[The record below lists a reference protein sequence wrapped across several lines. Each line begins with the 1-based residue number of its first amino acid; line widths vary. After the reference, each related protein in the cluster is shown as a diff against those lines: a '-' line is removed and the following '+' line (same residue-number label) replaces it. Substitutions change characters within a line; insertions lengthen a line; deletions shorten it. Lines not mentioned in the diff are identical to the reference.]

1 MNTVPAARNTA
12 LPARRSRGG
21 WRRALALV
29 TLTLVIASC
38 ASGRPISGALIA
50 SQDSAPGAAEHTIYI
65 ATTRARD
72 DSKGTYFSGERIEP
86 DENGA
91 GIDFASATVSVP
103 PGHEPGKIEWPR
115 KAPGDPAKDFVTRSA
130 GYIDNAEAF
139 QAALTEALAGRTG
152 EARDVVVFV
161 HGFNTLFAEGVY
173 RMAQTVND
181 TGFKG
186 VPVLFTWASRGN
198 LLDYVY
204 DNNSATAAR
213 DALERTLRIASASG
227 AGKVHVLA
235 HSMGNWVTL
244 EALRQ
249 AEIAGRGT
257 FGGKLGQVVLASPDI
272 DVDVFKTQV
281 RRLDG
286 AKSDIALL
294 VSADDRA
301 LNLSSRIA
309 GNKPRLGSYIK
320 DKEIA
325 ALGVTVVDLTAVKTS
340 DSLRH
345 GKYAELPGLAQL
357 IGNRLAAGDRLAVS
371 QAGFSDRVGQFGTS
385 LGGFVGATAG
395 IVITTPAMVLGAPA
409 ALLGNR

>member
-1 MNTVPAARNTA
+1 MA
-12 LPARRSRGG
+12 L
-21 WRRALALV
+21 L
-29 TLTLVIASC
+29 IAGC
-38 ASGRPISGALIA
+38 ASGRPVTGALIA
-50 SQDSAPGAAEHTIYI
+50 SQDSAPGAVEHTIFI

-86 DENGA
+86 GDDGA
-91 GIDFASATVSVP
+91 ALDFASATVSVP
-103 PGHEPGKIEWPR
+103 PGHVPGAIEWPN
-115 KAPGDPAKDFVTRSA
+115 APPGDPAKDFVTRSA
-130 GYIDNAEAF
+130 GYIDNADAF
-139 QAALTEALAGRTG
+139 QAALKSELAGRKG
-152 EARDVVVFV
+152 EARDIVVFV

-173 RMAQTVND
+173 RMAQSVND

-213 DALERTLRIASASG
+213 DALEQTLRIASASG

-249 AEIAGRGT
+249 AEIGGHGT

-272 DVDVFKTQV
+272 DVDVFKAQV
-281 RRLDG
+281 RRLDS
-286 AKSDIALL
+286 AKSEMSLL
-294 VSADDRA
+294 VSTDDRA
-301 LNLSSRIA
+301 LDLSSRIA
-309 GNKPRLGSYIK
+309 GGKPRLGSYIK

-325 ALGVTVVDLTAVKTS
+325 ALGITVFDLTAVRTPDK
-340 DSLRH
+340 LRH
-345 GKYAELPGLAQL
+345 GKYAEVPGLAQL
-357 IGNRLAAGDRLAVS
+357 ISTRLAAGDQLAV
-371 QAGFSDRVGQFGTS
+371 ARTGFSDRVGQFGTS

-409 ALLGNR
+409 ALLGRR